1 MKPAT
6 RESSDTSAERYY
18 RMIDEVQDYAIIFIN
33 PDGVIEHWNKG
44 AQRIK
49 GYSEQEAIGKNFRM
63 FYTPEDQQRKLPEEL
78 LNTALT
84 EGKAV
89 HEGYR
94 VRKDGSR
101 FWGSILITAV
111 HDNSGNVIGFSKVTR
126 DLTEL
131 KAAYDD
137 IKMKNQQLEK
147 MNHELSA
154 FAYVSS
160 HDLQEPLRKIKY
172 FSERIREE
180 DYKVLSEKSRDY
192 FARIMKSADRL
203 RALIDDLLAYS
214 RINNIHSTSEPTDL
228 NAVIR
233 AVLEELS
240 VRIEETGAMIEVQ
253 QLPVIEVIPF
263 QMHQLFLN
271 LISNSLKFLR
281 PQTSPRI
288 IISCDHVNAG
298 DNGEQA
304 GKPYYRISVEDN
316 GVGFSNE
323 YADRIFEVFQR
334 LHDRSQYDGT
344 GVGLSICRKIAE
356 NHGGFIQA
364 EGRPGSGATFSVCLP
379 VTGGR

>member
-1 MKPAT
+1 
-6 RESSDTSAERYY
+6 
-18 RMIDEVQDYAIIFIN
+18 MIDEVQDYAIIFIN